1 MNEIKS
7 LADQLRERM
16 RTGETEI
23 KASPP
28 AKEKSVGPASDARPK
43 KPPKT
48 PATGQKAEAF
58 FRDIEAFK
66 IEVTEKS
73 MIRVDARTVNLL
85 KRIKLVKGIDMNR
98 FIVYALHQ
106 YLSQHPWLPGHIQ
119 ETLKKS
125 EP

>member
-16 RTGETEI
+16 RTGEAEK
-23 KASPP
+23 KAPPP
-28 AKEKSVGPASDARPK
+28 AKEKSVGPALNARPK

-48 PATGQKAEAF
+48 SPAGQKAAAF